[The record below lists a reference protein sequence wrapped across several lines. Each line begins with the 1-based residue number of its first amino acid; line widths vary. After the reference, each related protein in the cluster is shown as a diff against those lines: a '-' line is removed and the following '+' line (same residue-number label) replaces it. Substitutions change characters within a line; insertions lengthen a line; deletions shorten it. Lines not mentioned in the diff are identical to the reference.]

1 MHIFV
6 VNFGVIFKLL
16 LTKLR
21 WKTNV
26 FWWNLKVLFNCI
38 ESVAKGMCQTRQ
50 FANHGLWLLICC
62 HLAFP
67 ALFLFL
73 SISVTLQAFITTR
86 FVELIYRIFFW
97 RFCCCCWNAFWCK
110 IRKCLAAI
118 FFLNWSGSGC
128 LDS

>member
-50 FANHGLWLLICC
+50 FANHGL
-62 HLAFP
+62 
-67 ALFLFL
+67 
-73 SISVTLQAFITTR
+73 
-86 FVELIYRIFFW
+86 
-97 RFCCCCWNAFWCK
+97 
-110 IRKCLAAI
+110 
-118 FFLNWSGSGC
+118 
-128 LDS
+128 